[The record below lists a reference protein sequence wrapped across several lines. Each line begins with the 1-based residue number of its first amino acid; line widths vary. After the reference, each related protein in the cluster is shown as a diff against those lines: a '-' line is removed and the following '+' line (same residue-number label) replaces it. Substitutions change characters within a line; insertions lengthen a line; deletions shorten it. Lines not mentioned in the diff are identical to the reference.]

1 MAKLVIPVEQH
12 LDRLPPTVVIQAT
25 TWWETAIIHA
35 ELQECGLV
43 VHLPV
48 RVCCY
53 WRLSTIMLI
62 LQGVYSVIHR
72 RVEIEECLVHIDNAS
87 VILRCS
93 ETGKECIAW
102 YTLIMQVSFLGVLK
116 LGRSA
121 LPGAHCFYMTVAL
134 FLGLNHFI

>member
-12 LDRLPPTVVIQAT
+12 LDRQPPTVVIQAT
-25 TWWETAIIHA
+25 TWWETVITHA

-48 RVCCY
+48 KVCCY
-53 WRLSTIMLI
+53 WRYLTYVDIAR
-62 LQGVYSVIHR
+62 SVVSYTGEWR
-72 RVEIEECLVHIDNAS
+72 
-87 VILRCS
+87 LRS
-93 ETGKECIAW
+93 AW

-121 LPGAHCFYMTVAL
+121 
-134 FLGLNHFI
+134 